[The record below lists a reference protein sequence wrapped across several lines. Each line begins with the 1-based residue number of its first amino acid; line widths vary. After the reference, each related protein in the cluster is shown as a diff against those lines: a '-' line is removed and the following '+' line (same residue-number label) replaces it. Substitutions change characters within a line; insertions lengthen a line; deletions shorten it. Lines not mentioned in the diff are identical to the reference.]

1 MRSNSLL
8 VLVAALLWFAGP
20 VAPAALA
27 GGQKSFTGCAT
38 CHRREAA
45 SQPTTLM
52 AQAMQVAGPNPIL
65 QAHPR
70 LTFRRGGYTYTV
82 ITTGSQ
88 SIYSV
93 TDGARTLSAPLQWGF
108 GAGAQTWLFSMN
120 GKFYES
126 LVSYF
131 PEVNGLA
138 MTLGDD
144 VFAPHNLVE
153 ALGRELGQQDVKSCF
168 GCHTTGAIVDGKLD
182 LNTFTP
188 GVSCEH
194 CHAGAGTHMADATQ
208 AKFNSVPANL
218 GAMSSEGLSNFCGQ
232 CHRSWSTV
240 VTHLWFGEVNVRFA
254 PYRLA
259 NSKCFNGT
267 DARISCVACH
277 NPHVNVDT
285 RPAAYDTRCLACHG
299 SHPPVSSR
307 APQQVQSETKVCPV
321 ATSNCVSCHMP
332 KVKLADGHLSFTDH
346 FIRVVKP
353 GEPYPD

>member
-1 MRSNSLL
+1 LA
-8 VLVAALLWFAGP
+8 LVAALLWFAGSVSP
-20 VAPAALA
+20 AAPA
-27 GGQKSFTGCAT
+27 GPQKSLTGCAT
-38 CHRREAA
+38 CHRSEAA
-45 SQPTTLM
+45 SQPNTLM
-52 AQAMQVAGPNPIL
+52 AQAMQVTGANPTL

-70 LTFRRGGYTYTV
+70 LTFHRGGYTYTV
-82 ITTGSQ
+82 VTTGAQ

-93 TDGARTLSAPLQWGF
+93 TDGARTLSVPLQWGF

-131 PEVNGLA
+131 PNIKGLDV
-138 MTLGDD
+138 TLGDE
-144 VFAPHNLVE
+144 VSAPHNLSE

-182 LNTFTP
+182 LTAFRP
-188 GVSCEH
+188 GVICEH
-194 CHAGAGTHMADATQ
+194 CHVGAATHMADAMQ
-208 AKFNSVPANL
+208 AKFSSVPANL

-259 NSKCFNGT
+259 ISKCFNGT

-285 RPAAYDTRCLACHG
+285 VPAAYDTKCLACHA
-299 SHPPVSSR
+299 SHPVASGKTP
-307 APQQVQSETKVCPV
+307 PQVQPATKVCPV
-321 ATSNCVSCHMP
+321 ATSNCVNCHMP
-332 KVKLADGHLSFTDH
+332 KVKLANGHLAFTEH

-353 GEPYPD
+353 EDPYPH